1 MALRAQNRCYIPGKC
16 VQIRLHV
23 LPLAGKPFRK
33 PQKRYFLPL
42 MIIAAAVAC
51 IFDEKNVTL

>member
-1 MALRAQNRCYIPGKC
+1 MALRAQNRLLHAPKMRTNR
-16 VQIRLHV
+16 QHV
-23 LPLAGKPFRK
+23 LALAGKPFRK
-33 PQKRYFLPL
+33 PQKISFLPL